1 MILKKFILI
10 AFFLSFLAFHLKGQT
25 VKDLIVPYLPYGH
38 KLNGNVTK
46 EKYAGAIEL
55 DLKYEVSPGTNTPSP
70 FLTKGY
76 IFRTDQSLIVGFYA
90 EFDPENF
97 RANLQRRDEA
107 WDDDIIGIAL
117 DVYGDTRNMV
127 FLGSNAFGVQLDV
140 RKNDPANPSFGN
152 EFDESFDCNY
162 ETWAKRYDSS
172 YTVEMRIPFNSLQ
185 FGNSNEQ
192 RWKFSFWRKA
202 FNGAQEIQIQTFF
215 LDRAN
220 PCSDCQYAHALILD
234 GIKPKLRSTIL
245 PYAFGAVS
253 SESTDEI
260 SSIAKIG
267 GSAFIALSPA
277 TSIEAALIPDFS
289 QVEADVAQ
297 VSINSSFALFYP
309 ERRPFFIEGSDL
321 LESRLK
327 YVYTRTISQPLALSK
342 LNFQSKKLRLYAL
355 TGYDPSSP
363 YLVPGENYSSYG
375 TSTGNWSSIIRAE
388 HPMKNASSFGFMS
401 THRIY
406 DEGGFGHTLALDLNT
421 QISPR
426 WRYKV
431 ELARTETLEPEN
443 DWISSGEKFSEHTAE
458 LDGERFSGY
467 SLFSGIYRQTT
478 NWKTRADIMLISP
491 TFRPEMG
498 FEPRNNFRR
507 LEIGQQYRGF
517 PNGKYIKNYSIYA
530 ETSLYT
536 NYSNVI
542 KERSTFTF
550 ARMQLFGNVNLSFNG
565 KFIEK
570 ENYLDSDYDNLFNGR
585 LNISWSPNQAF
596 SFGSGIGGGR
606 SIAYNETNPRE
617 GIIQRRGIDLN
628 LQAKGKFQWG
638 LDLDYEKMTELF
650 DPTLS
655 IYEGFLFQSV
665 FKYTLTRAL
674 DFRLVSQLN
683 NFNSDEI
690 NVLMQPLIQYRP
702 TAFSLFYIGGLF
714 QNGKFQGYLKWQ
726 KQIGN

>member
-1 MILKKFILI
+1 LN
-10 AFFLSFLAFHLKGQT
+10 LSAQT
-25 VKDLIVPYLPYGH
+25 VKDLIVPYLPQGH

-97 RANLQRRDEA
+97 RANLQQRDEA

-192 RWKFSFWRKA
+192 RWKFAFWRKS
-202 FNGAQEIQIQTFF
+202 FNGAQEITIQTFF
-215 LDRAN
+215 LDRAIQ
-220 PCSDCQYAHALILD
+220 CEDCQYSHALILD
-234 GIKPKLRSTIL
+234 GIKPKLRSTLL
-245 PYAFGAVS
+245 PYAFSAVG
-253 SESTDEI
+253 SEPNDEI
-260 SSIAKIG
+260 SSVTKFG
-267 GSAFIALSPA
+267 GSAFVALSPA

-297 VSINSSFALFYP
+297 VAINSPFALFYP

-327 YVYTRTISQPLALSK
+327 YVYTRTISQPSALSK
-342 LNFQSKKLRLYAL
+342 LNFQSKKIRFYAL

-363 YLVPGENYSSYG
+363 YLVPGENYSAVG
-375 TSTGNWSSIIRAE
+375 TTSGNWSTILRAE
-388 HPMKNASSFGFMS
+388 HPMANASSVGFMS

-406 DEGGFGHTLALDLNT
+406 DEGGFGHTIALDLNN
-421 QISPR
+421 QINPR
-426 WRYKV
+426 WRYKI
-431 ELARTETLEPEN
+431 ELARTETQEPQS
-443 DWISSGEKFSEHTAE
+443 DWITSGEKFSSYTPE

-467 SLFSGIYRQTT
+467 SLFSAIYRQST
-478 NWKTRADIMLISP
+478 NWKTRADIMLLSP

-498 FEPRNNFRR
+498 FEPRNNRR
-507 LEIGQQYRGF
+507 RFEIGQQYRGF
-517 PNGKYIKNYSIYA
+517 PNKKYVKNYSIYA

-536 NYSNVI
+536 NYENVV
-542 KERSTFTF
+542 KERSTFTYS
-550 ARMQLFGNVNLSFNG
+550 RIQLSGNINLSFNA

-570 ENYLDSDYDNLFNGR
+570 ENYLNIDYENLFNGR

-596 SFGSGIGGGR
+596 SLGAGIGGGR
-606 SIAYNETNPRE
+606 QIAYNETNPRI
-617 GIIQRRGIDLN
+617 GISRRRGVDLD
-628 LQAKGKFQWG
+628 LQAKGKFQWS
-638 LDLDYEKMTELF
+638 LDLDYEEMNELY
-650 DPTLS
+650 DPAIS
-655 IYEGFLFQSV
+655 IYKGFLFQSV

-683 NFNSDEI
+683 NFDSGEI
-690 NVLMQPLIQYRP
+690 NILMQPLIQYRP
-702 TAFSLFYIGGLF
+702 SAFSLFYLGGMF
-714 QNGKFQGYLKWQ
+714 QNGQFQGYLKWQ

>member
-10 AFFLSFLAFHLKGQT
+10 AFFLSFLAFHIKGQT
-25 VKDLIVPYLPYGH
+25 VQNLVVPYLPEGH
-38 KLNGNVTK
+38 FLDGSVSSK
-46 EKYAGAIEL
+46 KYAGAIEL
-55 DLKYEVSPGTNTPSP
+55 ELKYEINPGTNTPSP

-76 IFRTDQSLIVGFYA
+76 IFRTDQALIIGLVA
-90 EFDPENF
+90 NFDPKSF

-107 WDDDIIGIAL
+107 WDDDVIGIAL

-127 FLGSNAFGVQLDV
+127 FLGSNAYAVQLDV
-140 RKNDPANPSFGN
+140 RKNDPANNRGDDQ
-152 EFDESFDCNY
+152 FDGSFDCNY

-245 PYAFGAVS
+245 PYAFGALG
-253 SESTDEI
+253 SESADEI

-375 TSTGNWSSIIRAE
+375 TSTGNWSTIIRAE

-443 DWISSGEKFSEHTAE
+443 DWISSGETFSEHTAE
-458 LDGERFSGY
+458 LNGERFSGY
-467 SLFSGIYRQTT
+467 SLFSGIYRQST
-478 NWKTRADIMLISP
+478 NWKTRADIMLLSP

-550 ARMQLFGNVNLSFNG
+550 ARMQLLGNVNLSFNG

-606 SIAYNETNPRE
+606 SIAYNEANPRE
-617 GIIQRRGIDLN
+617 GIIQRRGIDLD
-628 LQAKGKFQWG
+628 LQAKGKFQWS

-650 DPTLS
+650 DPALS

-714 QNGKFQGYLKWQ
+714 QNNQFQGFLKWQ
-726 KQIGN
+726 KQIGD

>member
-1 MILKKFILI
+1 MLKKFILI
-10 AFFLSFLAFHLKGQT
+10 AFFLSFLAVNLPGQT
-25 VKDLIVPYLPYGH
+25 VQDLVVPYLPGGH
-38 KLNGNVTK
+38 VLDGSVSSK
-46 EKYAGAIEL
+46 KYSDAIQLE
-55 DLKYEVSPGTNTPSP
+55 LKYEVNPGTNTPSP

-76 IFRTDQSLIVGFYA
+76 IFRTDQALIVGFIA
-90 EFDPENF
+90 EFDPKSF

-107 WDDDIIGIAL
+107 WDDDLIGIAL

-127 FLGSNAFGVQLDV
+127 FLGSNAYAVQLDV
-140 RKNDPANPSFGN
+140 RKNDPANNRGDDQ
-152 EFDESFDCNY
+152 FDGAFDCNY

-202 FNGAQEIQIQTFF
+202 FNGSQQIQIQTFF
-215 LDRAN
+215 LDRGN

-245 PYAFGAVS
+245 PYTFGAVS
-253 SESTDEI
+253 ESENEI
-260 SSIAKIG
+260 SSVTKIG

-327 YVYTRTISQPLALSK
+327 YVYTRTISQPLVLSK
-342 LNFQSKKLRLYAL
+342 VNFQSKKLRLYAL

-375 TSTGNWSSIIRAE
+375 TSTGNWSTILRAE

-443 DWISSGEKFSEHTAE
+443 DWISLGETFSQHTAE

-467 SLFSGIYRQTT
+467 SLFSGIYRQST
-478 NWKTRADIMLISP
+478 NWKTRADIMLLSP

-550 ARMQLFGNVNLSFNG
+550 ARMQLLGNVNLSYNG

-570 ENYLDSDYDNLFNGR
+570 ENYLNINYENLFNGR

-596 SFGSGIGGGR
+596 SVGAGIGGGR
-606 SIAYNETNPRE
+606 SIAYNETNPRI
-617 GIIQRRGIDLN
+617 GISQRRGIELD
-628 LQAKGKFQWG
+628 LQAKGKFQWSF
-638 LDLDYEKMTELF
+638 DLDYEEMNELF

-655 IYEGFLFQSV
+655 IYQGFLFQSV
-665 FKYTLTRAL
+665 LNYTLTRAL
-674 DFRLVSQLN
+674 DFRFVSQLN
-683 NFNSDEI
+683 NFNSDEL
-690 NVLMQPLIQYRP
+690 NVLIQPLIQYRP
-702 TAFSLFYIGGLF
+702 SAFSLFYIGGMY
-714 QNGKFQGYLKWQ
+714 QNGQLQGYLKWQ